1 MGPQRSAALSLLSL
15 TRGLLVSCSQPPGSH
30 PFSWVAPVLL
40 GRTRSPGSYLFSWV
54 VPVLL
59 GTGHTVPYGKYLFD

>member
-40 GRTRSPGSYLFSWV
+40 GRTRSPGSYPFSWV
-54 VPVLL
+54 RVILSL
-59 GTGHTVPYGKYLFD
+59 TGNIYLIDL